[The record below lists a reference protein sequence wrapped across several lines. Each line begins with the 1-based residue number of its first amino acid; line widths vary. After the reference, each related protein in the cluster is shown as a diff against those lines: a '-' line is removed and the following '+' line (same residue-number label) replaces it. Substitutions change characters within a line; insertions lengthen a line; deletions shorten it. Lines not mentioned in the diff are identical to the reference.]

1 MQACSTYFHQG
12 SDLFE
17 EVGPFIV
24 TLNDE
29 IPQMKQE
36 VSALE
41 KQLGSYHNLVGMY
54 DSVRKPSPE
63 TGIQME
69 GYLFKRSSN
78 AFKTW
83 NRRWFY
89 LTNNQLLYRK
99 RTGTKSR
106 NIELSSYC
114 KPHLKV
120 IERLG
125 REPFFSISVF

>member
-1 MQACSTYFHQG
+1 MQACNTYFHQG

-17 EVGPFIV
+17 EMGPFIV
-24 TLNDE
+24 ALNDE

-54 DSVRKPSPE
+54 DSVGKPSPE

-99 RTGTKSR
+99 RTGENSCNLKCV
-106 NIELSSYC
+106 LSLENVKILCST
-114 KPHLKV
+114 PL
-120 IERLG
+120 L
-125 REPFFSISVF
+125 